1 MSPVQAAGPV
11 CTVARDMGLIAIT
24 AGAGD
29 VIRLVPPLIV
39 TEADIDQVRSLLV
52 VLVLSPSEICC
63 RSRSSVPA
71 AAAIVVRYALDI
83 L

>member
-1 MSPVQAAGPV
+1 
-11 CTVARDMGLIAIT
+11 MGLIAIT